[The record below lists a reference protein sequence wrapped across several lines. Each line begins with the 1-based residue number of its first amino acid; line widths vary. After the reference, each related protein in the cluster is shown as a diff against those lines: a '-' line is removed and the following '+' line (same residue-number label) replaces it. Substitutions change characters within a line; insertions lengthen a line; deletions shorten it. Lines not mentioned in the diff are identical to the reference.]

1 MKKKEGIKRNLKT
14 VSHAILVGF
23 AIVAFWRG
31 TWGFMDFY
39 LFPKNEILSFSA
51 SILIGVVILY
61 STKNLIKKLI

>member
-1 MKKKEGIKRNLKT
+1 MNVKKRTLKDIF
-14 VSHAILVGF
+14 HAILVGF

-39 LFPKNEILSFSA
+39 LFPENEILSFSA
-51 SILIGVVILY
+51 SIILGVVILY